1 MSSLA
6 SSLFAVV
13 DLMLVD
19 NENRAQITEKRG
31 ETSSLQFV
39 VKHFIGNI
47 FERNVL
53 QNRCKVINI
62 LHEASTRSVIVRS
75 TTPHPSVPLQTTV
88 QTPNTIR

>member
-1 MSSLA
+1 
-6 SSLFAVV
+6 
-13 DLMLVD
+13 MLVD

-39 VKHFIGNI
+39 AKYFIGNR

-62 LHEASTRSVIVRS
+62 LHEASKISVIVRS
-75 TTPHPSVPLQTTV
+75 TTPRPSVPLQTTV